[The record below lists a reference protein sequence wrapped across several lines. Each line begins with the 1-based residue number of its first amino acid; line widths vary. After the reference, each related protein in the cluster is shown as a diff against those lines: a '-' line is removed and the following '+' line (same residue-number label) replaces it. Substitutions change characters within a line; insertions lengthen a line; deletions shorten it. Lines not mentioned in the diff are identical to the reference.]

1 MNSLKEGAMWHVDP
15 LPGNGSANKHVS
27 MATREYSSNGRDVFF
42 AVCAEM
48 L

>member
-1 MNSLKEGAMWHVDP
+1 MKPATLQQP
-15 LPGNGSANKHVS
+15 LLSNGSANKQVS
-27 MATREYSSNGRDVFF
+27 MATREYSNNRRDILY